1 MTQEKSDLMNQLFEI
16 EERIAELWEFHPDN
30 PDVIDVVDEFNKLQ
44 RNASG
49 IEDYLQTLWTPEDDE
64 DIV

>member
-30 PDVIDVVDEFNKLQ
+30 PVAMDVVDEFEEAQ
-44 RNASG
+44 RAAAT
-49 IEDYLQTLWTPEDDE
+49 IEAYLETLWSPDDE
-64 DIV
+64 EDLI